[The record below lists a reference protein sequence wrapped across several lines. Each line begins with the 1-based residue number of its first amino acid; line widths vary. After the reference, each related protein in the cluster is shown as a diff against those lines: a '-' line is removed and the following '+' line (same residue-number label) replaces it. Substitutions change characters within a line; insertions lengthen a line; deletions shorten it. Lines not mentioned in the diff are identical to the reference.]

1 MADDIDELLREIEEK
16 FLPNQQQQ
24 NKTKVPSDPH
34 ATTKP
39 NGTKKND
46 MGYVLYGAA
55 SAPVKSTG
63 RAADVKMGKHHS
75 SDQV

>member
-16 FLPNQQQQ
+16 FLPNAQQQI
-24 NKTKVPSDPH
+24 KTKNPSDSH
-34 ATTKP
+34 ASTKP
-39 NGTKKND
+39 NGIKKND

-63 RAADVKMGKHHS
+63 RGTDVKIGKHHS
-75 SDQV
+75 SNLV